1 MHEGERRGRGK
12 GVAARVGAAEIAA
25 MGKGSAQEGR
35 PPSHRNAPSGHSGVP
50 VGLFSQRVHST
61 LCSKTLDLQVRCA
74 HPTGVFA
81 PKRPFGT
88 FRCCAWLILRF
99 RTIVHADAGV
109 PLGLFGKPKR
119 SSFSRVR
126 GLHQATPWLDLQ
138 NAHASGSL
146 RSPCGGLR
154 TGTSLRNV
162 PVLCMA
168 YLNKRATCALLF
180 KTLMLQV
187 RCAHPTPSHRNAPSG
202 HSGVPV
208 GLFYAKST
216 QYSLLQNARPSGS
229 LRSPYGYRGVE
240 DPSSS
245 VHCGCRNVREGD
257 AAENG
262 EEERR
267 KVVEIMT
274 CL

>member
-35 PPSHRNAPSGHSGVP
+35 PPSHRNGFSSRSGVP
-50 VGLFSQRVHST
+50 HGLFSVKST
-61 LCSKTLDLQVRCA
+61 SCS
-74 HPTGVFA
+74 
-81 PKRPFGT
+81 
-88 FRCCAWLILRF
+88 
-99 RTIVHADAGV
+99 
-109 PLGLFGKPKR
+109 
-119 SSFSRVR
+119 S
-126 GLHQATPWLDLQ
+126 LQ

-146 RSPCGGLR
+146 RSPYGYLR
-154 TGTSLRNV
+154 TVTSLRNV
-162 PVLCMA
+162 PVLRMA
-168 YLNKRATCALLF
+168 YFTISHHRPCGRWCSARLIRQVETLELQPLRGLQIPHRPTFGAPVFRSAYSASRNARALAAFAASIKPHGGLIF
-180 KTLMLQV
+180 ETLMLQV

-229 LRSPYGYRGVE
+229 LRSPCGYRGVE
-240 DPSSS
+240 DSSPS
-245 VHCGCRNVREGD
+245 VPCGCRNVREGD

-262 EEERR
+262 GEERR
-267 KVVEIMT
+267 KVIEIMT

>member
-1 MHEGERRGRGK
+1 MRWGGGAAKVLRREWALRRLPRWGRG
-12 GVAARVGAAEIAA
+12 VRRRAALRAL
-25 MGKGSAQEGR
+25 R
-35 PPSHRNAPSGHSGVP
+35 PS
-50 VGLFSQRVHST
+50 
-61 LCSKTLDLQVRCA
+61 
-74 HPTGVFA
+74 
-81 PKRPFGT
+81 
-88 FRCCAWLILRF
+88 
-99 RTIVHADAGV
+99 
-109 PLGLFGKPKR
+109 
-119 SSFSRVR
+119 
-126 GLHQATPWLDLQ
+126 LH
-138 NAHASGSL
+138 
-146 RSPCGGLR
+146 LR

-162 PVLCMA
+162 PVLRMA

-187 RCAHPTPSHRNAPSG
+187 RRAHPTPSHHNAPSG
-202 HSGVPV
+202 HSGVSV

-240 DPSSS
+240 DPFPS
-245 VHCGCRNVREGD
+245 VPCGCRNVREGD

-262 EEERR
+262 GEERR

>member
-25 MGKGSAQEGR
+25 IGKGSAQEGR
-35 PPSHRNAPSGHSGVP
+35 PPSHRNAPSGHSGVAH
-50 VGLFSQRVHST
+50 GLFY
-61 LCSKTLDLQVRCA
+61 D
-74 HPTGVFA
+74 
-81 PKRPFGT
+81 
-88 FRCCAWLILRF
+88 
-99 RTIVHADAGV
+99 
-109 PLGLFGKPKR
+109 
-119 SSFSRVR
+119 
-126 GLHQATPWLDLQ
+126 QATLWLDLQ
-138 NAHASGSL
+138 NAHAPGSL

-154 TGTSLRNV
+154 TVTSLRNV
-162 PVLCMA
+162 SVLRMA
-168 YLNKRATCALLF
+168 YFMIPHRPTFGAPVFRSAYSASRNARASAAFAASIKPHRGLIS
-180 KTLMLQV
+180 KTLMFQV

-229 LRSPYGYRGVE
+229 LRSPCGYRGAK

-245 VHCGCRNVREGD
+245 VPCGCRNVREGD

-262 EEERR
+262 REKRG
-267 KVVEIMT
+267 KVVEKMT

>member
-35 PPSHRNAPSGHSGVP
+35 PSGTASQPPPSHRNIPSECSGVSHGLFYDFAPSSM
-50 VGLFSQRVHST
+50 RT
-61 LCSKTLDLQVRCA
+61 L
-74 HPTGVFA
+74 VFRSA
-81 PKRPFGT
+81 YSASRNARASAAF
-88 FRCCAWLILRF
+88 AASI
-99 RTIVHADAGV
+99 
-109 PLGLFGKPKR
+109 KPH
-119 SSFSRVR
+119 R
-126 GLHQATPWLDLQ
+126 GLI
-138 NAHASGSL
+138 S
-146 RSPCGGLR
+146 
-154 TGTSLRNV
+154 
-162 PVLCMA
+162 
-168 YLNKRATCALLF
+168 

-187 RCAHPTPSHRNAPSG
+187 RCAHPAPSHRNAPSG

-229 LRSPYGYRGVE
+229 LRSPYGYRRVE
-240 DPSSS
+240 DPFPS
-245 VHCGCRNVREGD
+245 VPCGCRNVREGD

-262 EEERR
+262 GEERR

>member
-25 MGKGSAQEGR
+25 MGRGSAQEGR
-35 PPSHRNAPSGHSGVP
+35 PPAHRNGFSSRSGVP
-50 VGLFSQRVHST
+50 HGLFSVKST
-61 LCSKTLDLQVRCA
+61 SCS
-74 HPTGVFA
+74 
-81 PKRPFGT
+81 
-88 FRCCAWLILRF
+88 
-99 RTIVHADAGV
+99 
-109 PLGLFGKPKR
+109 
-119 SSFSRVR
+119 S
-126 GLHQATPWLDLQ
+126 LQ

-146 RSPCGGLR
+146 RSPYGCLR
-154 TGTSLRNV
+154 TEMPLRDI
-162 PVLCMA
+162 PVLRMA
-168 YLNKRATCALLF
+168 YFLQTAHCAVCR
-180 KTLMLQV
+180 KTHMLQV

-229 LRSPYGYRGVE
+229 LRSLCGYRGAK
-240 DPSSS
+240 DPSPS
-245 VHCGCRNVREGD
+245 VPCGCRNVREGD

-262 EEERR
+262 GEERR